1 MSCMAVYSQYDYR
14 RSHPYDA
21 RTKHVGFSPI
31 RQALLASSA
40 MKYCIERGA
49 RGAGAG
55 LNHPLAPAGARSQ
68 VLDFIKT

>member
-31 RQALLASSA
+31 RQVLLVPSA
-40 MKYCIERGA
+40 KLCE
-49 RGAGAG
+49 
-55 LNHPLAPAGARSQ
+55 
-68 VLDFIKT
+68 VLGESREG